1 MATLADALPYRSFLK
16 GHEGVVDLRDDG
28 ILKGYWLI
36 GPSPDSCDEANLLA
50 RAEQLGQSPVH
61 FRTGDAIQVVFDRQP
76 APLPPD
82 LQYAKPAAALVLAEI
97 RERFA
102 AEEHW
107 VTPTRLY
114 LSHQFEKPIKNTVR
128 AVLLGGHG
136 PQRLNNHDLLREHA
150 MGRFQAFDDAIKGV
164 VGLGPMSDVDIF
176 RDLLHLVTYHDY
188 PAALPEPHVRLNK
201 AIACEWQVN
210 GLYPLINGWHLRPI
224 VITAYPSETL
234 PQTLSILLQH
244 PGYLTLSIRYRCLT
258 PYDAQK
264 KFEKEKPFWN
274 QTVIGDF
281 IEILKSFLGAKKET
295 AQHAYD
301 QIAEIQEA
309 INASKDGTSFGT
321 VSCVAIVRD
330 RDPQEADYR
339 AHNVMGLLQG
349 KGIMARFETIGAA
362 KAVRTTWPG
371 YLMMKSDEYEAN
383 RHKIPLT
390 GNNFWDVGM
399 PAKYWDGTPYI
410 HSTMYPPQ
418 TPTPLVCSG
427 TAGEPF
433 FFPTHVRGVG
443 HILGIGQTGS
453 GKSSWAALLACA
465 LQAIPDSRIAWMDI
479 GRSSYVV
486 SHLLDAEYHDVG
498 AEDAVALCPLA
509 LLDRPNGLRWLA
521 GWFERLFF
529 RRKGFELDEKQS
541 KDFMNA
547 LQDVRMRKNHGVTDE
562 RCRNLLDLYAA
573 IPGGEEGRN
582 RVRRILDEMIGYYGH
597 IYGGEPTDAA
607 TNRITVYELSNLD
620 DVPKYISTPAKELIF
635 RNIIANL
642 DGKPAWLLWDE
653 FWDAIGDDVS
663 SGFFFAGIR
672 AARRKNCSFIGL
684 TQNSIDITQSPHGNL
699 LLSNMPGKI
708 FFPDDSAETSYV
720 AESLYKIGLN
730 PHEVR
735 RIAGAQVGEFFYKSS
750 LGARL
755 ASAYLGPIGQA
766 ICASTS
772 YQSVERMTELVKQCR
787 SDEGLLEQ
795 WLGKPSSKAA

>member
-1 MATLADALPYRSFLK
+1 M
-16 GHEGVVDLRDDG
+16 
-28 ILKGYWLI
+28 
-36 GPSPDSCDEANLLA
+36 
-50 RAEQLGQSPVH
+50 
-61 FRTGDAIQVVFDRQP
+61 
-76 APLPPD
+76 
-82 LQYAKPAAALVLAEI
+82 AEI

-264 KFEKEKPFWN
+264 KFEREKPFWN

-281 IEILKSFLGAKKET
+281 IEIFKSFLGAKKET

-349 KGIMARFETIGAA
+349 KGIMARIETIGAA

-486 SHLLDAEYHDVG
+486 SHLLGAEYHDVG

-582 RVRRILDEMIGYYGH
+582 RIRRILDEMIGYYGH